1 MGLVLIGT
9 VRAVARIGAEAWFGI
24 EGLGLVTIA
33 LSVATIVTII
43 GAAGMSPGITKLMS
57 ELRGKGELQRADQ
70 FGTYVA
76 RRAAAFSVVG
86 ASAAAVY
93 VQFADPVDMDSITG
107 GAAAIGVLTLTYGSY
122 LAGKAIAY
130 GEDRIKDYV
139 GREAGGAAL
148 FALGLAAAF
157 FLDSVVVLI
166 AALAVAYLPVGWLSL
181 HRLGGSLDRNVKLPR
196 RSFAGYGAISAVGA
210 MAGIGFTYVTPLAAA
225 FVAPAAGAALVGAA
239 LTVLE
244 PLNLA
249 PRAIGLVLLP
259 DASRALA
266 SGDRQRGANALR
278 VSTAAVAAIAA
289 PVCALLILERDRALG
304 LIFSDSVVGGMN
316 LAWFSAAFFVS
327 VVGSPAITS
336 LAAIHMRKASISM
349 WSSLVG
355 FVAAIV
361 MWITLGPTLAVAAI
375 GLGYL
380 AGSIIQ
386 VAAPLVAAQRFYR
399 PEWGSFWIRL
409 ATAVVIT
416 AGAAAFSPSL
426 WLDAACVA
434 TLAALFGQEIRNL
447 LRAVRSRPQRSPAS
461 S

>member
-1 MGLVLIGT
+1 VGLGLIGT
-9 VRAVARIGAEAWFGI
+9 VRAAARISAEAWFGI
-24 EGLGLVTIA
+24 DGLGLVTIA
-33 LSVATIVTII
+33 LSVATIVTIF

-57 ELRGKGELQRADQ
+57 ELRGKGEHQTAHQ
-70 FGTYVA
+70 FGIYVA
-76 RRAAAFSVVG
+76 RRATGFSVVG
-86 ASAAAVY
+86 ATAAILY
-93 VQFADPVDMDSITG
+93 VHFTEPIAMNSIAG
-107 GAAAIGVLTLTYGSY
+107 GVAAIGVLTLSYGSY

-130 GEDRIKDYV
+130 GEDRIRGYV
-139 GREAGGAAL
+139 AREAGGAAL
-148 FALGLAAAF
+148 FAVGLAAAF
-157 FLDSVVVLI
+157 FFNSIVVLI

-181 HRLGGSLDRNVKLPR
+181 SRLGGSLDRKVQLPR

-225 FVAPAAGAALVGAA
+225 FIAPLAGAALVGAV

-259 DASRALA
+259 DASHALA

-304 LIFSDSVVGGMN
+304 LIFSDSIVGGMN

-336 LAAIHMRKASISM
+336 LAAIHIRKASISM

-355 FVAAIV
+355 FAVAIV
-361 MWITLGPTLAVAAI
+361 VWITLGPDLAVAAI

-399 PEWGSFWIRL
+399 PAWGSFWIRL
-409 ATAVVIT
+409 AAAVAVTAI
-416 AGAAAFSPSL
+416 AAAFHPSL
-426 WLDAACVA
+426 WLDAGCVA
-434 TLAALFGQEIRNL
+434 ALIGLFVPEIRNL
-447 LRAVRSRPQRSPAS
+447 LRAVRSRSQRSPVS
-461 S
+461 P